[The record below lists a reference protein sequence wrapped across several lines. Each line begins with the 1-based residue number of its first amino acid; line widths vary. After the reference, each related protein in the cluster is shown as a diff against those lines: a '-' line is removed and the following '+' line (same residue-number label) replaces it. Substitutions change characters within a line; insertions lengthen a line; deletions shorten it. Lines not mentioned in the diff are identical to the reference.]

1 MAHPEADQQRQFFSW
16 LDILADEY
24 NFMPARMTFAV
35 PNGSNLAGG
44 ARAGKWNKEMGL
56 RPGVP
61 DILCPIPSHFDS
73 KDYSEFSG
81 LAIEMKA
88 KGGRVRDTQE
98 QWLSDLRNVGWQT
111 AVCYSAVGAFNTWA
125 TYLNIPEAYREFIE
139 GTVEY
144 QTALIDLLGEEH
156 G

>member
-24 NFMPARMTFAV
+24 AFMPARMTFAV

-61 DILCPIPSHFDS
+61 DILCPIPTELGHGSWN
-73 KDYSEFSG
+73 G
-81 LAIEMKA
+81 LAIEMKV

-125 TYLNIPEAYREFIE
+125 TYLNIPEAYRERIE
-139 GTVEY
+139 GLVDY
-144 QTALIDLLGEEH
+144 QIAMTDLLGEEH